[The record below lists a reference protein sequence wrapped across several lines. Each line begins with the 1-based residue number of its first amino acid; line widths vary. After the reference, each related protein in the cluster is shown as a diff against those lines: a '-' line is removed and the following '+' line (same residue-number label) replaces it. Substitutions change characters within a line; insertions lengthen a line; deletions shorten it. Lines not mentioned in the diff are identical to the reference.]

1 MVIRNF
7 SLHGGLPS
15 APRPAE
21 AVSEPGPAETFG
33 PFSLANLPL
42 LIIAAVL
49 VVLVIVAV
57 FFIVAQLRGTKAAPA
72 GNVKSTGHPVQP
84 SDASSGSLWQFRD
97 ALAQAQTSLA
107 QGGTS
112 GDGVVHCWLAL
123 ERGAER
129 AGFGGKSGGTTTD
142 STAEFLYGLHPNRG
156 DVQTL
161 LRLYHWASQGVTED
175 QRRISRA
182 EVGAAKEALV
192 ALRLSIDARLS
203 AAAKLKATI
212 SGDRQRSP

>member
-7 SLHGGLPS
+7 SLHGLHGGLPS

-21 AVSEPGPAETFG
+21 AVPEPVPAETFG

-57 FFIVAQLRGTKAAPA
+57 FFMVAQLRRAKPAPA
-72 GNVKSTGHPVQP
+72 GKVKSTGHPVQP
-84 SDASSGSLWQFRD
+84 ADTGSGSLRQFRD

-112 GDGVVHCWLAL
+112 GDGIVHCWLAL

-129 AGFGGKSGGTTTD
+129 AGFGGKSGGSTTD
-142 STAEFLYGLHPNRG
+142 STTEFLHGLHPNRG

-175 QRRISRA
+175 QRRISPA

-203 AAAKLKATI
+203 AAPKA
-212 SGDRQRSP
+212 

>member
-1 MVIRNF
+1 LVTRNF

-21 AVSEPGPAETFG
+21 AVSEPGPAESFG

-42 LIIAAVL
+42 LIIATVL

-57 FFIVAQLRGTKAAPA
+57 FFVVAQLRRSKPAPA
-72 GNVKSTGHPVQP
+72 GKVKSTGRPVQL
-84 SDASSGSLWQFRD
+84 SDADSGSLSQFRD

-112 GDGVVHCWLAL
+112 GDGIVHCWLAL
-123 ERGAER
+123 ERGVER
-129 AGFGGKSGGTTTD
+129 AGFGGKSGGSTTE

-175 QRRISRA
+175 QRRISPA
-182 EVGAAKEALV
+182 EVGVAKEALV
-192 ALRLSIDARLS
+192 SLRLSIDARLAT
-203 AAAKLKATI
+203 AARLNATN